1 MEILAHGKSFAVTTC
16 EHCSCRFGYS
26 AKEVFEFTSPN
37 GEKKEIWVSCP
48 ECNKAVIV
56 RTESK

>member
-26 AKEVFEFTSPN
+26 AREVFEFTSPN

-48 ECNKAVIV
+48 ECGKAVIV

>member
-1 MEILAHGKSFAVTTC
+1 MEILSHGKSFAVTTC

-48 ECNKAVIV
+48 E
-56 RTESK
+56 